1 MFGNSVLSK
10 DAGQILKGVITG
22 LLISLGGV
30 LAFALVIDL
39 ASLGD
44 SVIRPVNQSIKLFAI
59 FGGCAAFVKG
69 ERGYLKGAITG
80 CLIVLFSFLIFG
92 LIAGSL
98 GDFRSAIIDIVC
110 GTVMG
115 LISGVISVNLPRRRP

>member
-1 MFGNSVLSK
+1 MYGKSLLSK
-10 DAGQILKGVITG
+10 DAGQIFKGVITG

-30 LAFALVIDL
+30 LAFAFVIEL

-44 SVIRPVNQSIKLFAI
+44 SVIRPVNQLIKLFAI

-69 ERGYLKGAITG
+69 ERGFLKGAVIG
-80 CLIVLFSFLIFG
+80 CLTIVFSFLIFG
-92 LIAGSL
+92 LIAGSPGSFL
-98 GDFRSAIIDIVC
+98 SALIDVAC

-115 LISGVISVNLPRRRP
+115 LISGVISVNLPKRRL